1 MKLGKEVGI
10 RDLVSSLG
18 GVIKKENLDIDRSE
32 SMSPTRLNESLKV
45 KTDKNRSKSVAVSEE
60 DVKLHGGLSGFFK
73 CGRSGRVKSPEVK
86 KEKEPKPPK
95 EPKAPKP
102 EKVKADKNK
111 QIKLPDVDIDVNA
124 PKVDVAE
131 PIEVK
136 VDVPE
141 VDVNSEEYK
150 NGMRGFFKGLG
161 GKVKI
166 PEAEVKVKEVHV
178 EAPEPEPVAVEVE
191 IKKPEVD
198 LEALTAEIDASLPKV
213 EREASVKKEKEKK
226 PPKERKPKKDSF
238 EFKVPKMP
246 DFHLPRLPKYE
257 GEVETPKIDLEAEV
271 PEANVEV
278 EVPQTIEIEVKE
290 PEVPVVDVEIVESKP
305 IDWEIDPNAPEYNSN
320 MKDFFKGLGGNV
332 QLPEAD
338 VNVEEVNV
346 TLPEIEEPKPA
357 VEIEVKQP
365 KVKKP
370 KYDRKY
376 ELTIDVDPSVRS
388 SDVDAGV
395 VVPTEEEMEIDIN
408 SPEYKSGVKGFFKG
422 KRKFIKMQLSS

>member
-1 MKLGKEVGI
+1 
-10 RDLVSSLG
+10 
-18 GVIKKENLDIDRSE
+18 
-32 SMSPTRLNESLKV
+32 MSPTRLNESLKI
-45 KTDKNRSKSVAVSEE
+45 KTDKNRSKSIAVSETSG
-60 DVKLHGGLSGFFK
+60 DVKLHSGLGGFFK

-102 EKVKADKNK
+102 EKVKADKGK

-124 PKVDVAE
+124 PKVDVQEVAE
-131 PIEVK
+131 PEVK
-136 VDVPE
+136 VEVPE

-166 PEAEVKVKEVHV
+166 PEAEIKVKEVYV
-178 EAPEPEPVAVEVE
+178 ETPEPADATVDVEVN
-191 IKKPEVD
+191 KPEVD
-198 LEALTAEIDASLPKV
+198 LEALTAEIDASLPKFDKDT
-213 EREASVKKEKEKK
+213 SPKEKKEKK

-246 DFHLPRLPKYE
+246 DFQLPRLPKYE
-257 GEVETPKIDLEAEV
+257 GEVETPKLDLEIEV
-271 PEANVEV
+271 PEV
-278 EVPQTIEIEVKE
+278 EVPQVEVRE
-290 PEVPVVDVEIVESKP
+290 PEVPVVEVEHVETKP
-305 IDWEIDPNAPEYNSN
+305 VDWEIDANAPEYNN
-320 MKDFFKGLGGNV
+320 NDLKDFFKGLGGKV
-332 QLPEAD
+332 RLPEAD
-338 VNVEEVNV
+338 KNVEEVNV
-346 TLPEIEEPKPA
+346 TLPEIEEPT
-357 VEIEVKQP
+357 VEIEVKPP
-365 KVKKP
+365 KVEKP

-395 VVPTEEEMEIDIN
+395 TVPAEEDMDIDIN

-422 KRKFIKMQLSS
+422 RKQFI